1 MSGLFNLLP
10 LEVVFE
16 IWRRLTLKD
25 LLRLR
30 RVSVQSKTLI
40 DSNIRL
46 LVQYFLP
53 KIIYRDMMIAA
64 SSQPVQKIYDSLR
77 RYYELSPVKPE
88 KCDPFIKTVL
98 DERPRPF
105 IRINMHKDL
114 VPVNRH
120 VAQVR
125 DALPGDVWTF
135 DVEISEPRD
144 LAQVGLEVKCKCG
157 LAKRCGVDLFLHGW
171 GEIYHTSGTDNDFEN
186 DWFSSSPLLR
196 RWYETEIANS
206 VMHPPPP
213 SPIERPTY
221 KVLCTLYY
229 NYQSELH
236 LTVEI
241 PTQSPIAIRLDQ
253 HWYWELHK
261 NVSCPTR
268 QFRLYF
274 RDYWGPVRLL
284 QNSAQ

>member
-46 LVQYFLP
+46 LAQYFLP

-114 VPVNRH
+114 VPVNRPLSSRLR
-120 VAQVR
+120 VR
-125 DALPGDVWTF
+125 SMTSV
-135 DVEISEPRD
+135 I
-144 LAQVGLEVKCKCG
+144 
-157 LAKRCGVDLFLHGW
+157 LAK
-171 GEIYHTSGTDNDFEN
+171 
-186 DWFSSSPLLR
+186 SPRNQFGMVLL
-196 RWYETEIANS
+196 
-206 VMHPPPP
+206 
-213 SPIERPTY
+213 
-221 KVLCTLYY
+221 
-229 NYQSELH
+229 
-236 LTVEI
+236 
-241 PTQSPIAIRLDQ
+241 TQ
-253 HWYWELHK
+253 
-261 NVSCPTR
+261 
-268 QFRLYF
+268 
-274 RDYWGPVRLL
+274 G
-284 QNSAQ
+284 